1 LRDEFC
7 PICGYERTVYHDA
20 QHVIEL
26 HVMLLSDLSPR
37 GFNTEERKQILNET
51 CLLKHFRLE
60 AFLHIC
66 LCTRDA
72 GRSAVTLP
80 LSETLNMGIML

>member
-37 GFNTEERKQILNET
+37 RFNTEERKRILNET
-51 CLLKHFRLE
+51 QRKRAEKSRQLKFVKL
-60 AFLHIC
+60 
-66 LCTRDA
+66 
-72 GRSAVTLP
+72 
-80 LSETLNMGIML
+80 